1 MGGRR
6 GSGLPLLLLR
16 LKFVGVMAEE
26 PGEETLGEGV
36 GAGVG
41 VWVEVWKVK
50 KGYMIIP
57 TSF

>member
-1 MGGRR
+1 M
-6 GSGLPLLLLR
+6 PLLLLR
-16 LKFVGVMAEE
+16 LKFVGVIAEE

-57 TSF
+57 TYF